1 MRWEQTTFFDIQL
14 KPMQYRLQILSETP
28 ELDARDEIIKII
40 KNAEKELRL
49 PKGVLQDIY
58 NDEAELVHLD
68 FRNNY
73 TANDGKLRK
82 TILQYFEQIK

>member
-1 MRWEQTTFFDIQL
+1 M
-14 KPMQYRLQILSETP
+14 SETP
-28 ELDARDEIIKII
+28 ELDARDEILKII

-68 FRNNY
+68 FRNTY
-73 TANDGKLRK
+73 TTSDGKLRK
-82 TILQYFEQIK
+82 TILQYFEQLK

>member
-1 MRWEQTTFFDIQL
+1 M
-14 KPMQYRLQILSETP
+14 SGSP
-28 ELDARDEIIKII
+28 ELEAREEIIKII

>member
-1 MRWEQTTFFDIQL
+1 
-14 KPMQYRLQILSETP
+14 LSKTP
-28 ELDARDEIIKII
+28 EISARDEIIKII
-40 KNAEKELRL
+40 KDAEKELKL

>member
-1 MRWEQTTFFDIQL
+1 MNEA
-14 KPMQYRLQILSETP
+14 P
-28 ELDARDEIIKII
+28 ELEARDEIIKII
-40 KNAEKELRL
+40 KNAEKEQKL

>member
-1 MRWEQTTFFDIQL
+1 MIE
-14 KPMQYRLQILSETP
+14 
-28 ELDARDEIIKII
+28 ARDELIKII
-40 KNAEKELRL
+40 EDAEKEQKL

-82 TILQYFEQIK
+82 TILQYFEQVK